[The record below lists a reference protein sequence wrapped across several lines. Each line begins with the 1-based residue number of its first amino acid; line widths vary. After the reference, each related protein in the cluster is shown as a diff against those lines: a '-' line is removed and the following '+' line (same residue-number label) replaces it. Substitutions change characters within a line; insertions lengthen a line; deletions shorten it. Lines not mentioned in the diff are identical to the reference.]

1 MKKRMRALVAA
12 RSREPAASPPAAGAW
27 PLAEPFRVGDV
38 ELPNRVVQAPLA
50 GIGNRVFREQS
61 RRHGAGLV
69 VSEMVAAHGIR
80 HGNRRTASMLELGEG
95 ESPVAIQVF
104 GGDPEVMADAARA
117 VEAAGADMV
126 DINMGCP
133 VPKIM
138 KTGAGAALL
147 DDPAKGEAVVRAMA
161 DAVGIPVSV
170 KMRRG
175 IRPGDIDPGEVARRF
190 EAAGAALITIHP
202 RAAVQEYSGTA
213 DHRVSAE
220 VVRAVDIPVV
230 ISGDISTAAEARD
243 ALELTGAAGVMI
255 GRAGLGNPWVL
266 GAIARGDADPRPSQD
281 QVIAELMGFGTGI
294 AELIGTDRSCH
305 YLRKFHSWY
314 LAGRGIPDD
323 DIQALMEA
331 PTYEEAMGLLAVLR
345 DRAAAGSLGAAG
357 TAAA

>member
-12 RSREPAASPPAAGAW
+12 RSREPVAPPSDSGPW
-27 PLAEPFRVGDV
+27 PLAEPFRVAQV

-61 RRHGAGLV
+61 RRYGAGLV

-80 HGNRRTASMLELGEG
+80 HGNRRTQTMLELGEG

-104 GGDPEVMADAARA
+104 GGDPDVMAEAARA
-117 VEAAGADMV
+117 VQDAGADMV

-147 DDPAKGEAVVRAMA
+147 DDPSKGEAVVRAMA
-161 DAVGIPVSV
+161 DAVTIPVTV

-175 IRPGDIDPGEVARRF
+175 VRPGDIDPGEVARRF

-202 RAAVQEYSGTA
+202 RAAVEEYSGTA
-213 DHRVSAE
+213 DHRISAE

-230 ISGDISTAAEARD
+230 ISGDIANAAEARD
-243 ALELTGAAGVMI
+243 ALEMTGAAGVMI
-255 GRAGLGNPWVL
+255 GRAGLGNPWLL
-266 GAIARGDADPRPSQD
+266 GAIARGEADPRPSRD
-281 QVIAELMGFGTGI
+281 QVIDELTGFSEGI
-294 AELIGTDRSCH
+294 AQLIGAERACH

-314 LAGRGIPDD
+314 LAGRGIPDAE
-323 DIQALMEA
+323 IQALMEA
-331 PTYEEAMGLLAVLR
+331 PTFDEAMALLAALR
-345 DRAAAGSLGAAG
+345 EG
-357 TAAA
+357 

>member
-12 RSREPAASPPAAGAW
+12 RSREPVAPSRPSGPW
-27 PLAEPFRVGDV
+27 PLAEPFRVGGV

-50 GIGNRVFREQS
+50 GIGNRVFREQA

-80 HGNRRTASMLELGEG
+80 HGNRRTQGMLELGEG

-104 GGDPEVMADAARA
+104 GGDPDVMADAARA
-117 VEAAGADMV
+117 VEEAGADMV

-147 DDPAKGEAVVRAMA
+147 DDPGTGVAVVRAMA
-161 DAVGIPVSV
+161 DAVSIPVTV

-175 IRPGDIDPGEVARRF
+175 VHPGDIDPGEVARRF
-190 EAAGAALITIHP
+190 EDAGAALIAIHP
-202 RAAVQEYSGTA
+202 RAAVEQYSGSA
-213 DHRVSAE
+213 DHRVSAD

-230 ISGDISTAAEARD
+230 VSGDIANAAEARD
-243 ALELTGAAGVMI
+243 VLEMTGAAGVMI

-266 GAIARGDADPRPSQD
+266 GAIARGEADPRPTRE
-281 QVIAELMGFGTGI
+281 QVIDELMGFSEGI
-294 AELIGTDRSCH
+294 AVLIGPDRACH

-314 LAGRGIPDD
+314 LAGRGVPDES
-323 DIQALMEA
+323 IHALIEA
-331 PTYEEAMGLLAVLR
+331 PTFDEAMALLFALR
-345 DRAAAGSLGAAG
+345 EG
-357 TAAA
+357 

>member
-12 RSREPAASPPAAGAW
+12 RSREPVAPSRPSGPW
-27 PLAEPFRVGDV
+27 PLAEPFRVGGVD
-38 ELPNRVVQAPLA
+38 LPNRVVQAPLA
-50 GIGNRVFREQS
+50 GIGNRVFREQA

-80 HGNRRTASMLELGEG
+80 HGNRRTKGMLELGEG

-104 GGDPEVMADAARA
+104 GGDPDVMADAARA

-147 DDPAKGEAVVRAMA
+147 DDPARGVAVVRAMA
-161 DAVGIPVSV
+161 DAVSIPVTV

-175 IRPGDIDPGEVARRF
+175 VRPGDIDPGEVARRF
-190 EAAGAALITIHP
+190 EDAGAALIAIHP
-202 RAAVQEYSGTA
+202 RAAVEEYSGSA
-213 DHRVSAE
+213 DHRISAD

-230 ISGDISTAAEARD
+230 VSGDIANAAEARD
-243 ALELTGAAGVMI
+243 VIEMTGAAGVMI

-266 GAIARGDADPRPSQD
+266 GAIARGEADPRPTRE
-281 QVIAELMGFGTGI
+281 QVIDELMGFSHGI
-294 AELIGTDRSCH
+294 AVLIGPDRACH

-314 LAGRGIPDD
+314 LAGRGVPDESV
-323 DIQALMEA
+323 QALIEA
-331 PTYEEAMGLLAVLR
+331 PTFDEAMALLSALR
-345 DRAAAGSLGAAG
+345 EG
-357 TAAA
+357 

>member
-12 RSREPAASPPAAGAW
+12 RSREPVAPPSAAGPW
-27 PLAEPFRVGDV
+27 PLAEPFRVGEV

-80 HGNRRTASMLELGEG
+80 HGNRRTQSMLELGQG

-117 VEAAGADMV
+117 VEESGADMV

-161 DAVGIPVSV
+161 DAVSIPVTV

-175 IRPGDIDPGEVARRF
+175 VKPGDIDPGEVARRF

-202 RAAVQEYSGTA
+202 RAAVEEYSGTA
-213 DHRVSAE
+213 DHRISAE
-220 VVRAVDIPVV
+220 VVRAVGIPVV
-230 ISGDISTAAEARD
+230 ISGDIASAAEARD
-243 ALELTGAAGVMI
+243 ALEMTGAAGVMI

-266 GAIARGDADPRPSQD
+266 GAIARGEADPRPTRD
-281 QVIAELMGFGTGI
+281 QVIDELEGFSQGI
-294 AELIGTDRSCH
+294 ADLIGPDRACH

-314 LAGRGIPDD
+314 LAGRGIPDED
-323 DIQALMEA
+323 VQALIEA
-331 PTYEEAMGLLAVLR
+331 PTYEEAMALLSGLR
-345 DRAAAGSLGAAG
+345 ER
-357 TAAA
+357 